1 MPAKPVDLAV
11 VRQLALRL
19 PNVEDATSARGTGF
33 TVAGRLLTCEAI
45 HESAEPNSLMVRVS
59 LNERARLIAEDPSA
73 YYVTKHYVSYPAVLV
88 RLSRMSRSALR
99 DLLAMAWVFVSEKPG
114 GGKAKP
120 VETRRART
128 KVRRK
133 RRVRS

>member
-1 MPAKPVDLAV
+1 MPAKPVDLDI
-11 VRQLALRL
+11 VRQLALKL

-33 TVAGRLLTCEAI
+33 TVAGRLLACEAI
-45 HESAEPNSLMVRVS
+45 HASAEPNSLMVRVS

-73 YYVTKHYVSYPAVLV
+73 YYVTKHYMSYSAVLV

-99 DLLAMAWVFVSEKPG
+99 DLLATSWLFVSEKAD

-120 VETRRART
+120 VETRRAHAKLRG
-128 KVRRK
+128 KRARR
-133 RRVRS
+133 S